1 MPEMPEVEADGID
14 EDAIRKAWATLAT
27 ESATDIGTDSILEAI
42 EAAERDMRIRP
53 PEPTQT
59 AMDNALDDDLLRDLT
74 LRR

>member
-1 MPEMPEVEADGID
+1 M
-14 EDAIRKAWATLAT
+14 LAT
-27 ESATDIGTDSILEAI
+27 ESATDIGTDSILKAI